1 MRDRGDQQ
9 VLGLAHQRAH
19 AAQRRTHRAM
29 HQQASQEGPEVFQV
43 FAVQVVY
50 AVIHRVV
57 VFLMCQVL
65 ARGDLM
71 IDRVE
76 THADADQHRGD
87 GEGVE
92 KGRKKRCDQGK
103 QQGQQDFRADIQ

>member
-1 MRDRGDQQ
+1 MSRPAASTGMLTGAMMVKNFTKSQCANRGDQQ

-57 VFLMCQVL
+57 VPGVPVL
-65 ARGDLM
+65 PEATL
-71 IDRVE
+71 
-76 THADADQHRGD
+76 
-87 GEGVE
+87 
-92 KGRKKRCDQGK
+92 
-103 QQGQQDFRADIQ
+103 